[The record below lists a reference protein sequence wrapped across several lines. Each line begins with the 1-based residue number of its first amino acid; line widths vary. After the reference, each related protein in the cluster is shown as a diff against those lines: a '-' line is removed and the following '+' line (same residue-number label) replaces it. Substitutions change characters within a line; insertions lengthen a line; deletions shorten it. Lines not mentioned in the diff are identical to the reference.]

1 MTEQEEQNTE
11 VKIIRL
17 NTGEDI
23 IGTCLFDDDGNNLL
37 IDSPMK
43 VYVTRATELGKTML
57 IMMPWLP
64 LEIVEDNMASIS
76 YNDVIT
82 MVNPKSHFID
92 YYFDTVQQYEAMI
105 EKNSKDE
112 QFESQFEDD
121 DEIDEDTM
129 EQMLEIIKERKNKSI
144 H

>member
-1 MTEQEEQNTE
+1 MTEQEENTE

-23 IGTCLFDDDGNNLL
+23 IGTCLFDDDTRTML

-43 VYVTRATELGKTML
+43 VYVTRATEIGKTML

-64 LEIVEDNMASIS
+64 LEIVDENMACIN

-82 MVNPKSHFID
+82 MINPKLHFID
-92 YYFDTVQQYEAMI
+92 YYFNTVQQYEAMI

-121 DEIDEDTM
+121 EEMDKDTM
-129 EQMLEIIKERKNKSI
+129 EQMLEIIEERKDKSI

>member
-1 MTEQEEQNTE
+1 MTEEQNTE

-23 IGTCLFDDDGNNLL
+23 IGNCLFDDDNNNLL

-43 VYVTRATELGKTML
+43 VIVSRVTEVGKTML

-64 LEIVEDNMASIS
+64 LELVEDNMASIS

-82 MVNPKSHFID
+82 MVNPKVEFIE
-92 YYFDTVQQYEAMI
+92 YYYNTVDHYEAMI
-105 EKNSKDE
+105 EKKNQEE
-112 QFESQFEDD
+112 QFENEFDGED
-121 DEIDEDTM
+121 EMDEDTM

>member
-1 MTEQEEQNTE
+1 MTEEQNTE
-11 VKIIRL
+11 VKLIRL

-23 IGTCLFDDDGNNLL
+23 IGTCLFDDDNDNVL
-37 IDSPMK
+37 IDGPMK

-64 LEIVEDNMASIS
+64 LEIVEENMACIS
-76 YNDVIT
+76 YDDIIT
-82 MVNPKSHFID
+82 MVNPKSHFVE
-92 YYFDTVQQYEAMI
+92 YYFETVNHYEALV
-105 EKNSKDE
+105 EKNSQEE
-112 QFESQFEDD
+112 QFENQFEDD
-121 DEIDEDTM
+121 EEMDEDTM

>member
-1 MTEQEEQNTE
+1 MSQDINTE
-11 VKIIRL
+11 VKLIRL

-23 IGTCLFDDDGNNLL
+23 IGNCLFDDDNNNLL

-43 VYVTRATELGKTML
+43 VIVTRVTEVGKTML

-64 LEIVEDNMASIS
+64 LEIVEENLASIS
-76 YNDVIT
+76 YDDVIT
-82 MVNPKSHFID
+82 MVNPKPHFID
-92 YYFDTVQQYEAMI
+92 YYYNTVDHYVASL
-105 EKNSKDE
+105 EKNNQE
-112 QFESQFEDD
+112 ELFESEFD
-121 DEIDEDTM
+121 DENEMDEDTM

>member
-76 YNDVIT
+76 YDDVIT
-82 MVNPKSHFID
+82 MVNPKSHFIE
-92 YYFDTVQQYEAMI
+92 YYFETVNHYEALV
-105 EKNSKDE
+105 EKTSQEE

-121 DEIDEDTM
+121 DEMDEDTM

>member
-1 MTEQEEQNTE
+1 MEEQNTE
-11 VKIIRL
+11 VKLIRL

-23 IGTCLFDDDGNNLL
+23 IGSCLFDDDNNNLL

-43 VYVTRATELGKTML
+43 VIVSRVTEIGKTML

-64 LEIVEDNMASIS
+64 LELVEENLASIS
-76 YNDVIT
+76 YDDVIT
-82 MVNPKSHFID
+82 MVNPKENFIE
-92 YYFDTVQQYEAMI
+92 YYFNTVEHYEAVV
-105 EKNSKDE
+105 EKRNLEDA
-112 QFESQFEDD
+112 FENELEDD
-121 DEIDEDTM
+121 EEDELDEDTM

>member
-1 MTEQEEQNTE
+1 MTQEIDSE
-11 VKIIRL
+11 VKLIRL

-23 IGTCLFDDDGNNLL
+23 IGNCLFDDDNNNLL

-43 VYVTRATELGKTML
+43 VIVSRVTEVGKTML

-64 LEIVEDNMASIS
+64 LEIVEDNIASIS
-76 YNDVIT
+76 YDDVIT
-82 MVNPKSHFID
+82 MVNPKSHFVE
-92 YYFDTVQQYEAMI
+92 YYFETVNHYEALV
-105 EKNSKDE
+105 EKNSQEDAFENELEDE
-112 QFESQFEDD
+112 DEMDD
-121 DEIDEDTM
+121 DTM